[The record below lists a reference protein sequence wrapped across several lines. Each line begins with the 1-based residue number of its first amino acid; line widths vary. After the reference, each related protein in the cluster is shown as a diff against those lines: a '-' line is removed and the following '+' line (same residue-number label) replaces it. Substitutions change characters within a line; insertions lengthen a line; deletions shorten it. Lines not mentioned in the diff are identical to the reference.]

1 MSDSSI
7 IETSFPSQQQEAKAL
22 ATSRHDI
29 IEVDKK
35 LFKQLLQLVFQLPD
49 FGSQLAAINIDL
61 ASTATSEI
69 TVRLEPT
76 DFLLRLN
83 SALGT
88 CR

>member
-7 IETSFPSQQQEAKAL
+7 IETSAP
-22 ATSRHDI
+22 SRHDI
-29 IEVDKK
+29 IEVDRE

-49 FGSQLAAINIDL
+49 FGSQLAAVDIDP

-69 TVRLEPT
+69 AVRLEPT

-83 SALGT
+83 SAFGA